1 MRRRAAGHF
10 RAILGVAFALVAAA
24 GVARPGSAQSPMGDL
39 VARTSLRVCA
49 DPRDLPFSD
58 EQGNGFE
65 NKIAE
70 LLGRELS
77 LPVEYVWYPQV
88 IGFLRNT
95 LWAGRCDLVMGT
107 VAGDG
112 ELDTT
117 NPYYYT
123 SYVIVLRNDSGWTFT
138 GLDDPKLKDLHI
150 GVISGT
156 PPADLLLRHG
166 LMGKARPYPL
176 TVDTRIDAPSHR
188 MIDDIAAGTIDAG
201 VLWGPLAG
209 YYIHHEKLPLTLV
222 VLKGEAAAPRLDYHI
237 AMGVRHNEVDWRRK
251 LNGLIHAKQGEINQI
266 LQDYGVPLLDEQGGQ
281 LVSQ

>member
-1 MRRRAAGHF
+1 MSGVRRTGWFPAVFGA
-10 RAILGVAFALVAAA
+10 ALVLVA
-24 GVARPGSAQSPMGDL
+24 GGAWQAGRAQSATGDL
-39 VARTSLRVCA
+39 VARSSLRVCA
-49 DPRDLPFSD
+49 DPSDLPFSD
-58 EQGNGFE
+58 EKGGGFE

-70 LLGRELS
+70 LLGREMS

-123 SYVIVLRNDSGWTFT
+123 SYVLVFRNDADPPFS
-138 GLDDPKLKDLHI
+138 GLDDPRLKDLHI
-150 GVISGT
+150 GVIGGT
-156 PPADLLLRHG
+156 PPADLVLRHG

-176 TVDTRIDAPSHR
+176 TVDTRVDAPSRR
-188 MIDDIAAGTIDAG
+188 MVEDIAAHVIDAG

-209 YYIHHEKLPLTLV
+209 YYIHHEDLPLALV
-222 VLKGEAAAPRLDYHI
+222 LLKAEPSSPRMDYHI
-237 AMGVRHNEVDWRRK
+237 AMGVRRNEPDWRRK
-251 LNGLIHAKQGEINQI
+251 INGLIHAKQGEIEKI
-266 LQDYGVPLLDEQGGQ
+266 LKSYGVPLLDEQGGL
-281 LVSQ
+281 LVSR

>member
-1 MRRRAAGHF
+1 MRRARRAGWLPTVF
-10 RAILGVAFALVAAA
+10 AAA
-24 GVARPGSAQSPMGDL
+24 LLLALGGGRQAAVAQSPTGDL

-49 DPRDLPFSD
+49 DPSDLPFSN
-58 EQGNGFE
+58 EKGEGFE

-70 LLGRELS
+70 LLGREMS

-123 SYVIVLRNDSGWTFT
+123 SYVLVFRNDVDPPFS
-138 GLDDPKLKDLHI
+138 GLDDPRLKELRI

-156 PPADLLLRHG
+156 PPADLVLRHG
-166 LMGKARPYPL
+166 LMGRARPYPL
-176 TVDTRIDAPSHR
+176 TVDTRVDAPSRR
-188 MIDDIAAGTIDAG
+188 MIEDVAARSIDAG

-209 YYIHHEKLPLTLV
+209 YYIRREKLPLGVAL
-222 VLKGEAAAPRLDYHI
+222 LKGEPSAPRMDYHI
-237 AMGVRHNEVDWRRK
+237 AMGVRHNEPDWRRK
-251 LNGLIHAKQGEINQI
+251 INGLIRSKQGEINQI
-266 LQDYGVPLLDEQGGQ
+266 LLDYGVPLLDEQGGT
-281 LVSQ
+281 LVSR

>member
-1 MRRRAAGHF
+1 MS
-10 RAILGVAFALVAAA
+10 AL
-24 GVARPGSAQSPMGDL
+24 AQSPTGDL

-58 EQGNGFE
+58 EQRGGFE

-88 IGFLRNT
+88 TGFVRNT
-95 LWAGRCDLVMGT
+95 LWAGRCDLVTGT

-112 ELDTT
+112 EMDTT

-123 SYVIVLRNDSGWTFT
+123 SYVIVLRNDSGWTYS
-138 GLDDPKLKDLHI
+138 GLDDPRLKDMHI

-166 LMGKARPYPL
+166 LMAKARPYPL

-188 MIDDIAAGTIDAG
+188 MIADIVDHTIDAG

-209 YYIHHEKLPLTLV
+209 YYIHHENLPLSLAI
-222 VLKGEAAAPRLDYHI
+222 LKGEPSAPRMDYHI
-237 AMGVRHNEVDWRRK
+237 AMGVRRNEADWRRK
-251 LNGLIHAKQGEINQI
+251 INGLIHAKQGEINQI
-266 LQDYGVPLLDEQGGQ
+266 LQDYGVPLLDEQGGPLEKQ
-281 LVSQ
+281 

>member
-1 MRRRAAGHF
+1 
-10 RAILGVAFALVAAA
+10 VAAVIMSGWSFA
-24 GVARPGSAQSPMGDL
+24 CLAQSATGDL
-39 VARTSLRVCA
+39 VARTSLRICA

-58 EQGNGFE
+58 EQGSGFE

-88 IGFLRNT
+88 IGFLKNT

-112 ELDTT
+112 EMDTT

-123 SYVIVLRNDSGWTFT
+123 SYVIVLRKDSGWTFS
-138 GLDDPKLKDLHI
+138 GLDDPRLKDFHI

-166 LMGKARPYPL
+166 LMAKARPYPL

-188 MIDDIAAGTIDAG
+188 MIADIVDKSIDAG

-209 YYIHHEKLPLTLV
+209 YFIHHENLPLTMI
-222 VLKGEAAAPRLDYHI
+222 VLKGEPTAPRLDYHI
-237 AMGVRHNEVDWRRK
+237 AMGVRRNEADWRRK
-251 LNGLIHAKQGEINQI
+251 INSLIHAKQGEINQI
-266 LQDYGVPLLDEQGGQ
+266 LADYGVPLLDEQGAP
-281 LVSQ
+281 LVLR

>member
-1 MRRRAAGHF
+1 MTRRWTGRFRAVVTAAVVVGAAGWS
-10 RAILGVAFALVAAA
+10 LSGL
-24 GVARPGSAQSPMGDL
+24 AQAPTGDL
-39 VARTSLRVCA
+39 VARSSLRVCA

-58 EQGNGFE
+58 EQGGGFE

-70 LLGRELS
+70 LLGRDLA

-107 VAGDG
+107 VAGDEG
-112 ELDTT
+112 MDTT

-123 SYVIVLRNDSGWTFT
+123 SYVMVLRNDSGWSYS
-138 GLDDPKLKDLHI
+138 GLDDPHLKDLHI

-176 TVDTRIDAPSHR
+176 TVDTRSDAPSHR
-188 MIDDIAAGTIDAG
+188 MIDDIVAHTIDAG

-209 YYIHHEKLPLTLV
+209 YYIHHEKLPLNLV
-222 VLKGEAAAPRLDYHI
+222 VLKGEPGAPRLDYHI

-251 LNGLIHAKQGEINQI
+251 VNALIHAKQAEINQI
-266 LQDYGVPLLDEQGGQ
+266 LKDYGIPLLDEQGGV